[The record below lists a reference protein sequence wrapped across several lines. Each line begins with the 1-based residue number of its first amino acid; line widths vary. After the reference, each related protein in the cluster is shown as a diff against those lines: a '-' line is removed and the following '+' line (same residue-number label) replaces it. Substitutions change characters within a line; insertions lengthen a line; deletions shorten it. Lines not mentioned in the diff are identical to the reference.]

1 MEREYRIENCA
12 NSAES
17 AVRAELGG
25 AYRVELCAGMPEGGT
40 TPSYGEIRSAREA
53 IGIKL
58 NVIIRPRGGDF
69 CYTSR
74 ELQTMLYDIEMARSL
89 GVDGLVLG
97 CLTPSGEVDIEA
109 MTRLMA
115 AAGDTPVT
123 FHRAIDVCRDMQ
135 QALED
140 IIELGCKRILTS
152 GGAAT
157 ALEGIERIGLLTH
170 QAAERIIIMPGSGV
184 NASNIVR
191 LARETGVREFHF
203 SARTD
208 EPSSMTYRHEGVSM
222 GGTVTID
229 EYMRPLTSPDKIR
242 EAIEALRQI

>member
-1 MEREYRIENCA
+1 MKYRIENCA

-40 TPSYGEIRSAREA
+40 TPSYGEIKVAREA

-69 CYTSR
+69 CYSAR
-74 ELQTMLYDIEMARSL
+74 ELEVMRYDIEMARSL
-89 GVDGLVLG
+89 GVDGLVFG
-97 CLTPSGEVDIEA
+97 CLTPSGDVDVEA
-109 MTRLMA
+109 MRGLMT

-123 FHRAIDVCRDMQ
+123 FHRAIDMCRDMS

-140 IIELGCKRILTS
+140 IVALGCRRVLTS

-157 ALEGIERIGLLTH
+157 AFEGIDRLAHLVRL
-170 QAAERIIIMPGSGV
+170 AAGRIIIMPGSGV
-184 NASNIVR
+184 GAANIAR
-191 LARETGVREFHF
+191 LAQETGAVEFHF
-203 SARTD
+203 SARVD
-208 EPSSMTYRHEGVSM
+208 EDSPMIYRHEGVSM
-222 GGTVTID
+222 GGTVIID
-229 EYMRPLTSPDKIR
+229 EYKRSLTSAKKIR
-242 EAIEALRQI
+242 EALEVLREL

>member
-1 MEREYRIENCA
+1 MKYRIENCA

-40 TPSYGEIRSAREA
+40 TPSYGEIKVAREA

-69 CYTSR
+69 CYSAR
-74 ELQTMLYDIEMARSL
+74 ELEVMRYDIEMARSL
-89 GVDGLVLG
+89 GVDGLVFG
-97 CLTPSGEVDIEA
+97 CLTPSGDVDVEA
-109 MTRLMA
+109 MRGLMT

-123 FHRAIDVCRDMQ
+123 FHRAIDMCRDMS

-140 IIELGCKRILTS
+140 IVALGCRRILTS

-157 ALEGIERIGLLTH
+157 ALEGIDRLAHLVH
-170 QAAERIIIMPGSGV
+170 LAAGRIIIMPGSGV
-184 NASNIVR
+184 GAANIAR
-191 LARETGVREFHF
+191 LAQETGAVEFHF
-203 SARTD
+203 SARVD
-208 EPSSMTYRHEGVSM
+208 EDSPMIYRHEGVSM
-222 GGTVTID
+222 GGTVIID
-229 EYMRPLTSPDKIR
+229 EYKRSLTSAKKIR
-242 EAIEALRQI
+242 EALEVLREL

>member
-1 MEREYRIENCA
+1 MKYRIENCA

-40 TPSYGEIRSAREA
+40 TPSYGEIKVAREA

-69 CYTSR
+69 CYSAR
-74 ELQTMLYDIEMARSL
+74 ELEVMRYDIEMARSL
-89 GVDGLVLG
+89 GVDGLVFG
-97 CLTPSGEVDIEA
+97 CLTPSGDVDVEA
-109 MTRLMA
+109 MRGLMT

-123 FHRAIDVCRDMQ
+123 FHRAIDMCRDMS

-140 IIELGCKRILTS
+140 IVALGCRRVLTS

-157 ALEGIERIGLLTH
+157 ALEGIDRLAHLVRL
-170 QAAERIIIMPGSGV
+170 AAGRIIIMPGSGV
-184 NASNIVR
+184 GAANIAR
-191 LARETGVREFHF
+191 LAQETGAVEFHF
-203 SARTD
+203 SARVD
-208 EPSSMTYRHEGVSM
+208 EDSPMIYRHEGVSM
-222 GGTVTID
+222 GGTVIID
-229 EYMRPLTSPDKIR
+229 EYKRSLTSAKKIR
-242 EAIEALRQI
+242 EALEVLREL

>member
-1 MEREYRIENCA
+1 MKYRIENCA

-40 TPSYGEIRSAREA
+40 TPSYGEIKVAREA

-69 CYTSR
+69 CYSAR
-74 ELQTMLYDIEMARSL
+74 ELEVMRYDIEMARSL
-89 GVDGLVLG
+89 GVDGLVFG
-97 CLTPSGEVDIEA
+97 CLTPSGDVDVEA
-109 MTRLMA
+109 MRGLMA

-123 FHRAIDVCRDMQ
+123 FHRAIDMCRDMS

-140 IIELGCKRILTS
+140 IVALGCRRVLTS

-157 ALEGIERIGLLTH
+157 ALEGIDRLAHLVRL
-170 QAAERIIIMPGSGV
+170 AAGRIIIMPGSGV
-184 NASNIVR
+184 GAANIAR
-191 LARETGVREFHF
+191 LAQETGAVEFHF
-203 SARTD
+203 SARVD
-208 EPSSMTYRHEGVSM
+208 EDSPMIYRHEGVSM
-222 GGTVTID
+222 GGTVIID
-229 EYMRPLTSPDKIR
+229 EYKRSLTSAKKIR
-242 EAIEALRQI
+242 EALEVLREL